1 MIRELTAGGTT
12 RHGIVTRFLTPIIKS
27 TGRRLLS
34 WEPIGSVL
42 VELPNEQRIRFGSQ
56 SGDTE
61 PFLKL
66 HNFGVISKALR
77 RGAIGFAEAYLEGD
91 IDCSDLTGLFQFFI
105 RNRNHLDKSGGAL
118 FKARILDRIAHV
130 TRRNTRRGS
139 RRNISEHYD
148 LGNAFY
154 RTWLDRDM
162 NYSSGLY
169 SDTDFT
175 LEDAQTAKLE
185 LVLDMLELQGGER
198 LLEIGCGWGALACRA
213 IQTHD
218 VAVTGLTLSRE
229 QLAYARQ
236 RAAVAGHEK
245 KCDLRLQDYRDVSGQ
260 YDRIVSIEMIEAVG
274 EENWPRYFDVLRNRL
289 KSGGIAAIQSI
300 TIDETKFLRYRRKA
314 DFIQRYIFPGGMLPT
329 SEAIKGHAA
338 NAGLTVDRVELFGI
352 SYAQTLQE
360 WRRRFE
366 DAWPQIE
373 ELGFDDRF
381 RRKWRYYLSYCEA
394 GFLEGVIDV
403 GVYRLRKA

>member
-12 RHGIVTRFLTPIIKS
+12 RAGFITRFLTPIVAS
-27 TGRRLLS
+27 SGQRMLS
-34 WEPIGSVL
+34 WEPTGSVL
-42 VELPNEQRIRFGSQ
+42 VELPNGQGMRFGSR
-56 SGDTE
+56 SGSRE

-66 HNFGVISKALR
+66 HNYGVIAKALR
-77 RGAIGFAEAYLEGD
+77 RGAIGFAEAYLERD
-91 IDCSDLTGLFQFFI
+91 IDCTDLTGLFRFFI

-118 FKARILDRIAHV
+118 FKARMLDRIAHL
-130 TRRNTRRGS
+130 TRRNTRSGS

-169 SDTDFT
+169 MDKDST
-175 LEDAQTAKLE
+175 LEDAQAAKLE
-185 LVLDMLELQGGER
+185 LVLDMLELQGGDR

-213 IQTHD
+213 VQTRD
-218 VAVTGLTLSRE
+218 VALTGLTLSHE
-229 QLAYARQ
+229 QLALARE
-236 RAAVAGHEK
+236 RAAVAGLEK

-260 YDRIVSIEMIEAVG
+260 YDRIVSVEMIEAVG

-300 TIDETKFLRYRRKA
+300 TMDEEKFPRYRRKA

-329 SEAIKGHAA
+329 SEAIKTHAA
-338 NAGLTVDRVELFGI
+338 NAGLTVDRIELFGL
-352 SYAQTLQE
+352 SYARTLQD
-360 WRRRFE
+360 WRQRFE

-373 ELGFDDRF
+373 ELGFDERF

-394 GFLEGVIDV
+394 GFMEGVIDV